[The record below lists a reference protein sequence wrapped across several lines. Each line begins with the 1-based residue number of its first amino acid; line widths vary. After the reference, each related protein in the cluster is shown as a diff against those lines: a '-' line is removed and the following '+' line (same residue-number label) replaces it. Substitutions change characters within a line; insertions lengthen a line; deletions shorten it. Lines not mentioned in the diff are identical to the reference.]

1 MIIKRGKTNK
11 HKKVQLHRQTAMQ
24 RIVVLLLTVVM
35 IFTQVNPAFGES
47 QQQSASMNREETSQ
61 TLETDEQQPLSESED
76 VPEAETEEECQETSD
91 EKVNLEEDDKK
102 DGVLSLEEGIPAAE
116 DKIEEDPEENP
127 DDFQDSVTTF
137 AGDIESRASYTID
150 LSTLSAGTTLP
161 TGVTYV
167 DNYSNSKLLFNTAAN
182 AHIYTITGTTT
193 TCTINFANNV
203 NTTVILDDVNIT
215 RYVWDNTPFLF
226 ADTGTNI
233 NIQLKAGST
242 NIFHGYESVGAN
254 LDGFW
259 VTKGT
264 LTIDGT
270 GTLDIMDTDRGVPA
284 GINNTYG
291 KVIINNGN
299 IKIKTFGG
307 AGIGGRGVR
316 VNANIPTAFNAGTTE
331 INGGNITINNQ
342 SGSGIGGGA
351 GVFVGGSGYGS
362 YRGGNGG
369 PTTINGG
376 NLKISAS
383 RGASGIGGGGSSYSL
398 NYSQQQGGASGNI
411 VINGGTIEIDVET
424 GGGMGSQA
432 AAIGSG
438 YRDPATVTIN
448 GGTILVTG
456 SHIGGDNT
464 SNSTVTVTGGIIEV
478 YRYYSDNCSI
488 GGTWNGTGGGTGTN
502 YFSGGSIRASIMN
515 AGGSTYQYV
524 PNNTLNGPS
533 NGNQRV
539 YSVEVS
545 VRNSDGTYVPDIDV
559 NITNLPNSNYT
570 YTARTN
576 KDGIAYCWVP
586 AGTRTFTVN
595 HPEYGPLS
603 QTETITVDTNHYGTN
618 KVELIPPGPPMV
630 AAPELVS
637 ATSSSISFKGQYN
650 PLNDSIDPT
659 SIKYQYRKTGDT
671 TWKAGTGS
679 LSYGAL
685 NGRVTQDYSGTLTG
699 LEANTKYEVRAYFEN
714 SLGGTWSAIGE
725 LVTLVEV
732 TMWAEPDVST
742 QSATI
747 RGTFSQGEAI
757 TGVVLSYGTDAALR
771 RNVVNTTLTP
781 GEYTNNGF
789 SYTINNL
796 AANQIRYYRLAVTNS
811 SGKTTTAIQSFRMIS
826 PPKVAAPVFTGNTKN
841 SVNFSGTYNPQNSAI
856 TSRSYQYRK
865 AGTSDPWI
873 SGNNLTVNAL
883 NGLVDQNYSGSISG
897 LDSNTE
903 YEIEITFTNANGT
916 TTQTGTFTTLAEIT
930 VNTPG
935 FSNSGG
941 IPIATLSGN
950 YGQGSAAIT
959 NITVTYAEDAY
970 LTTNRQTV
978 SGTITASDK
987 SFTAGLT
994 GLAVGQKYYYQ
1005 VEITNAGGTNQSTVF
1020 SFSTGV
1026 YLTLHYEEEGTNTRL
1041 SADPPP
1047 ELAMA
1052 GSNFDVSAHVQQLH
1066 NVGGKA
1072 YYPLYYKVKGSNTRH
1087 NLDVLYTAS
1096 VDTEITIYYTKA
1108 DTSMTVSIP
1117 TELLWAAFESDNGAV
1132 VSPDYVVTNQ
1142 SDRPVDVSLSTV
1154 TVTNNDGIS
1163 FVANVTGNNQVRL
1176 DIDGVNGT
1184 PFAAVNIRGL
1194 DTTGSVLGTAGDFG
1208 RLGGNV
1214 TPALDNSGKFKIGGF
1229 YQGQYY
1235 GASSYKQP
1243 ELDAVLRLDLD
1254 LS

>member
-47 QQQSASMNREETSQ
+47 QQQSASMHREEPTQ

-91 EKVNLEEDDKK
+91 EKANLEEDDKK
-102 DGVLSLEEGIPAAE
+102 DGVLPLEEEIPAAE
-116 DKIEEDPEENP
+116 DETEEEPEEIS
-127 DDFQDSVTTF
+127 DESQDNVTTF
-137 AGDIESRASYTID
+137 AGGIESRASYTID

-299 IKIKTFGG
+299 IKIETAGG

-316 VNANIPTAFNAGTTE
+316 VNYSNVTAFSAGTLE
-331 INGGNITINNQ
+331 IYGGDLTITTKLTA
-342 SGSGIGGGA
+342 SAIGGGT
-351 GVFVGGSGYGS
+351 GVYFGGDGYGS

-369 PTTINGG
+369 PTRIDGGNIKINAYSTGIGGAHSSASTGYSRPPGGASGAITINGG
-376 NLKISAS
+376 NLEIS
-383 RGASGIGGGGSSYSL
+383 SGRAGG
-398 NYSQQQGGASGNI
+398 
-411 VINGGTIEIDVET
+411 
-424 GGGMGSQA
+424 
-432 AAIGSG
+432 AAIGAG
-438 YRDPATVTIN
+438 YAGSATVTIN
-448 GGTILVTG
+448 GGKINVTG
-456 SHIGGDNT
+456 NGGGIGVAGGST
-464 SNSTVTVTGGIIEV
+464 NSTVTITGGIVSTEQNILD
-478 YRYYSDNCSI
+478 YNCSI
-488 GGTWNGTGGGTGTN
+488 GGDWNGLGYGTGNN
-502 YFSGGSIRASIMN
+502 YFSGGNINARRTEGNKVSDYQFVSQNTRNGAS
-515 AGGSTYQYV
+515 Y
-524 PNNTLNGPS
+524 
-533 NGNQRV
+533 GNQAV
-539 YSVEVS
+539 YSVQVS
-545 VRNSDGTYVPDIDV
+545 VRNSDGTYIPGVEVQIP
-559 NITNLPNSNYT
+559 NLPNGNYT
-570 YTARTN
+570 YKAVTDEN
-576 KDGIAYCWVP
+576 GLAYVWIP
-586 AGTRTFTVN
+586 AGTRTFKVN
-595 HPEYGPLS
+595 HPGYGPLS
-603 QTETITVDTNHYGTN
+603 QDETIVVDADHLGRN

-630 AAPELVS
+630 TAPEFVS
-637 ATSSSISFKGQYN
+637 GTSSSISFKGQYN

-659 SIKYQYRKTGDT
+659 SIKYQYRKAGDT
-671 TWKAGTGS
+671 TWKVGTGS

-685 NGRVTQDYSGTLTG
+685 NGRVKQDYTGTLTG

-714 SLGGTWSAIGE
+714 SLGGTWSSIGE

-747 RGTFSQGEAI
+747 RGTFSPGEAI
-757 TGVVLSYGTDAALR
+757 TGVLLSYGTDATLR
-771 RNVVNTTLTP
+771 RNVVSTTLTP

-796 AANQIRYYRLAVTNS
+796 AANQIRYYRLVVTNS

-873 SGNNLTVNAL
+873 SGINLTVNAL
-883 NGLVDQNYSGSISG
+883 NGLVDQNYSGSITG

-941 IPIATLSGN
+941 IAIATLSGN

-970 LTTNRQTV
+970 LTTNSQTV
-978 SGTITASDK
+978 SGTITASNK

-1005 VEITNAGGTNQSTVF
+1005 VEITNAGGSNQSTVH

-1041 SADPPP
+1041 SADSPP
-1047 ELAMA
+1047 ELVMA

-1087 NLDVLYTAS
+1087 TLDELYTAS